1 MTPENW
7 TDLLATLRF
16 IFDNVLKIITVVVG
30 GLAAYYAYRSK
41 TVGERNSGHLLQQ
54 DASIHAIGNTVE
66 VLAASATPSDL
77 DPLRSRVEG
86 LTAQLEAI
94 RREPGPGV

>member
-1 MTPENW
+1 MTPANW
-7 TDLLATLRF
+7 TDFLETIRF
-16 IFDNVLKIITVVVG
+16 MCDHILNICTVVVG
-30 GLAAYYAYRSK
+30 GLAAYYAYKSK
-41 TVGERNSGHLLQQ
+41 AVGEQNSGHLIKQ

-66 VLAASATPSDL
+66 VLAASAAPPDL

-94 RREPGPGV
+94 RREPGPGG

>member
-1 MTPENW
+1 MTPDNW

-16 IFDNVLKIITVVVG
+16 MFDHILQIVTVVVG
-30 GLAAYYAYRSK
+30 GLAAYYAYKSK
-41 TVGERNSGHLLQQ
+41 AVGDQNSGHLLQQ
-54 DASIHAIGNTVE
+54 GASIHAIGSTVE
-66 VLAASATPSDL
+66 VLAASASAPDI

>member
-16 IFDNVLKIITVVVG
+16 MFDHVLQIITVIVG
-30 GLAAYYAYRSK
+30 GLAAYYAYKSK
-41 TVGERNSGHLLQQ
+41 SVGDRNSGHLIQQ
-54 DASIHAIGNTVE
+54 DASIHAIGNKVE
-66 VLAASATPSDL
+66 VLAASVAPPDL

-94 RREPGPGV
+94 RREPGPGA

>member
-1 MTPENW
+1 MTPDNW

-16 IFDNVLKIITVVVG
+16 MLDHVLQIITVVVG
-30 GLAAYYAYRSK
+30 GLAAYYAYKSK
-41 TVGERNSGHLLQQ
+41 TVGDRNSGHLLKQ

-66 VLAASATPSDL
+66 VLAASAATPDL

-86 LTAQLEAI
+86 LTAQLDAI
-94 RREPGPGV
+94 RREPGPGG

>member
-16 IFDNVLKIITVVVG
+16 IFDNVLKISTVVVG
-30 GLAAYYAYRSK
+30 GFAAYYAYRSK
-41 TVGERNSGHLLQQ
+41 TVGDRNSGHLLQQ
-54 DASIHAIGNTVE
+54 EASIHAIGNTVE
-66 VLAASATPSDL
+66 VLAASAAPPDL

>member
-1 MTPENW
+1 MTPANW

-16 IFDNVLKIITVVVG
+16 VFDHVLQIITVAVG

-41 TVGERNSGHLLQQ
+41 AVGDRNSGHLLQQ

-66 VLAASATPSDL
+66 VLAASSASPDL

-86 LTAQLEAI
+86 LTDQLDAI